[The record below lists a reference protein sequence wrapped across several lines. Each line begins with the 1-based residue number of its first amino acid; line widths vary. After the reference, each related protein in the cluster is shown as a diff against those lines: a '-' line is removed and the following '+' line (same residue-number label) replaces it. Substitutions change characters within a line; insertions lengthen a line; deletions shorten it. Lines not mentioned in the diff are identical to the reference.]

1 MGAAP
6 DSRSVRG
13 NAVALYQACLS
24 HGHRT
29 PLRLPFSTIA
39 GRDVL
44 FIAEPV
50 VRLRFPR
57 HSLITAFPHFSQR
70 ITNSHAASLIHGVRS
85 EISFFS

>member
-13 NAVALYQACLS
+13 NGVALYQACLS
-24 HGHRT
+24 HGLRT

-44 FIAEPV
+44 LIAEPV
-50 VRLRFPR
+50 VQLRFPR
-57 HSLITAFPHFSQR
+57 HSLITAFPTFQSTDYEFSCGKPHPWCQ
-70 ITNSHAASLIHGVRS
+70 I
-85 EISFFS
+85 